1 MYWHVCTLLLKLV
14 VIARICAIQMGP
26 LPNVDGDDDDDV
38 NNDIAMFSGT
48 SLT

>member
-14 VIARICAIQMGP
+14 VITRSCAIQMGP

-48 SLT
+48 WLT

>member
-26 LPNVDGDDDDDV
+26 LPNDCRDDDDDV

-48 SLT
+48 WLT